1 MSATP
6 RHPATESNAR
16 MTSHYWHPFADM
28 HRVGGHE
35 LVLRRGQGCW
45 IEDVD
50 GRRYLDATA
59 GLWYCNVG
67 HGRREIAEAAAAQL
81 EQLAAYSNFGA
92 FATEPTIALAERL
105 AALAPMEEAV
115 VFLGSGG
122 SDAVDTAAKLA
133 RRYWDA
139 LGYPHRRLIVS
150 REHAY
155 NGMHAFGTGLGGIA
169 ANREGHAGPIVG
181 ETIQVGA
188 HDVDELEALFRA
200 RGPEIAAFIG
210 EPVIGAGGVIPP
222 EDGYW
227 EAVTRLCDAHGVLL
241 VADEVI
247 MGFGR
252 LGTLFGSERFGIA
265 PDMITFARGVTSG
278 YLPLG
283 GVLVGQRVREPFWDG
298 ATGAIFQH
306 GYTYSGHAT
315 ACAAALANLD
325 ILEREDLVARVATL
339 EPLLAREIARLDAA
353 PLVGETRVVGLAAA
367 VELDGD
373 VLAVDPGL
381 PEAVAAAARRNGV
394 LTRVLRG
401 VALQVSPP
409 FVITEAEMRTL
420 VDRLEAAL
428 AEVGARVAAPI
439 PSER

>member
-1 MSATP
+1 MSVTP
-6 RHPATESNAR
+6 RPPATESSAR

-28 HRVGGHE
+28 HRVSGHE
-35 LVLRRGQGCW
+35 LILRRGEGCW

-81 EQLAAYSNFGA
+81 EKLAAYSNFSA
-92 FATEPTIALAERL
+92 FTTEPTIALTERL
-105 AALAPMEEAV
+105 AALAPMADAV

-122 SDAVDTAAKLA
+122 SDGVDTAAKLA

-139 LGYPHRRLIVS
+139 LGHPERRLIVS

-155 NGMHAFGTGLGGIA
+155 HGMHAFGTGQGGIP
-169 ANREGHAGPIVG
+169 ANRDGYGGPIVG
-181 ETIQVGA
+181 DTIQVGA
-188 HDVDELEALFRA
+188 HDLDELEALFRA
-200 RGPEIAAFIG
+200 RGSQIAAFIG
-210 EPVIGAGGVIPP
+210 EPVIGAGGVIAP
-222 EDGYW
+222 EEGYW

-247 MGFGR
+247 TGFGR

-265 PDMITFARGVTSG
+265 PDMVTFAKGVTSG

-283 GVLVGQRVREPFWDG
+283 GVLVGRRVQQPFWDG
-298 ATGAIFQH
+298 DTGPVFRH

-315 ACAAALANLD
+315 ACAAALANLA
-325 ILEREDLVARVATL
+325 ILEREALVDRAAAL
-339 EPLLAREIARLDAA
+339 EPVLVREITRLDAA
-353 PLVGETRVVGLAAA
+353 PLVGETRVVGLTAA

-381 PEAVAAAARRNGV
+381 PEAVALAARSNGV

-409 FVITEAEMRTL
+409 LVITEAEIRTL
-420 VDRLEAAL
+420 VDGLEAAL
-428 AEVGARVAAPI
+428 AEVGAQVAT
-439 PSER
+439 RR

>member
-1 MSATP
+1 MPT
-6 RHPATESNAR
+6 
-16 MTSHYWHPFADM
+16 HYWHPFADM
-28 HRVGGHE
+28 HRVRDHE
-35 LVLRRGQGCW
+35 LVLVRGEGAW

-67 HGRREIAEAAAAQL
+67 HGRRAIADAAAAQL
-81 EQLAAYSNFGA
+81 SRLAAYSNFGP
-92 FATEPTIALAERL
+92 FATEPTLALADRL
-105 AALAPMEEAV
+105 AALAPIEDAAV
-115 VFLGSGG
+115 FFGSGG
-122 SDAVDTAAKLA
+122 SDGVDTAAKLA

-139 LGYPHRRLIVS
+139 LGHPERRVIVS

-155 NGMHAFGTGLGGIA
+155 HGMHAFGTGLAGIPV
-169 ANREGHAGPIVG
+169 NREGYGGPLVG
-181 ETIQVGA
+181 DTIQVSA
-188 HDVDELEALFRA
+188 HGVDELERLFRE
-200 RGPEIAAFIG
+200 RGKEIAAFIG

-247 MGFGR
+247 TGFGR
-252 LGTLFGSERFGIA
+252 LGTMFGSERFEIA
-265 PDMITFARGVTSG
+265 PDMITFAKGVTSG

-283 GVLVGQRVREPFWDG
+283 GVLVGRRVAEPFWDG
-298 ATGAIFQH
+298 ASGPIFRH

-325 ILEREDLVARVATL
+325 ILEGEGLVARVRSL
-339 EPLLAREIARLDAA
+339 EPVLAREIGRLDEA
-353 PLVGETRVVGLAAA
+353 PLVGETRVVGLTAA
-367 VELDGD
+367 VELDEATLAANPGAPD
-373 VLAVDPGL
+373 V
-381 PEAVAAAARRNGV
+381 VAGALRRHGI

-409 FVITEAEMRTL
+409 FVITEAEIRLM
-420 VDRLEAAL
+420 VDGFEAAL
-428 AEVGARVAAPI
+428 AEVAAA
-439 PSER
+439 

>member
-1 MSATP
+1 M
-6 RHPATESNAR
+6 
-16 MTSHYWHPFADM
+16 MSHYWHPFADM
-28 HRVGGHE
+28 HRVSGRE
-35 LVLRRGQGCW
+35 LIFRRGEGCW

-81 EQLAAYSNFGA
+81 ERLAAYSNFGA
-92 FATEPTIALAERL
+92 FATEPTIALTERL
-105 AALAPMEEAV
+105 AAMAPMDEAV

-139 LGYPHRRLIVS
+139 TGHPERRLIVS

-155 NGMHAFGTGLGGIA
+155 HGMHAFGTGLGGIP
-169 ANREGHAGPIVG
+169 ANREGYGGPIVG
-181 ETIQVGA
+181 DTIQVGA

-200 RGPEIAAFIG
+200 RGSQIAAFIG

-222 EDGYW
+222 DDGYW
-227 EAVTRLCDAHGVLL
+227 EAVTRLCDAHGILL
-241 VADEVI
+241 VVDEVI
-247 MGFGR
+247 TGFGR
-252 LGTLFGSERFGIA
+252 LGTMFGSERFGIA
-265 PDMITFARGVTSG
+265 PDMVTFAKGVTSG

-283 GVLVGQRVREPFWDG
+283 GVLVGRRVQEPFWDG
-298 ATGAIFQH
+298 PAGPVFRH

-325 ILEREDLVARVATL
+325 ILEREGLVGRAAAL
-339 EPLLAREIARLDAA
+339 EPVLEREIARLDAA
-353 PLVGETRVVGLAAA
+353 PLVGETRVVGLTAA

-381 PEAVAAAARRNGV
+381 PEAVAAAARGYGV

-409 FVITEAEMRTL
+409 FVITEVEIRML
-420 VDRLEAAL
+420 VDGLEAAL
-428 AEVGARVAAPI
+428 AEVGAQVAAH
-439 PSER
+439 R

>member
-1 MSATP
+1 
-6 RHPATESNAR
+6 

-28 HRVGGHE
+28 HRVGGRE
-35 LVLRRGQGCW
+35 LILRRGDGCW
-45 IEDVD
+45 IEDAD

-67 HGRREIAEAAAAQL
+67 PGRREIARAAAAQL
-81 EQLAAYSNFGA
+81 ELLAAYSNFGA
-92 FATEPTIALAERL
+92 FATEPTLELTERL
-105 AALAPMEEAV
+105 ARLAPMDEAV

-139 LGYPHRRLIVS
+139 QGHPERRLIVS

-155 NGMHAFGTGLGGIA
+155 HGMHAFGTGLGGIP
-169 ANREGHAGPIVG
+169 ANRDGYGGPMVG
-181 ETIQVGA
+181 DTIQVGA
-188 HDVDELEALFRA
+188 HDVNELESLFRT
-200 RGPEIAAFIG
+200 RGAEIAAFIG

-222 EDGYW
+222 EEGYW
-227 EAVTRLCDAHGVLL
+227 EAVTRLCDARGILL

-247 MGFGR
+247 TGFGR
-252 LGTLFGSERFGIA
+252 LGTLFGSERYGIA
-265 PDMITFARGVTSG
+265 PDMITFAKGVTSG

-283 GVLVGQRVREPFWDG
+283 GVLVGRRVQQPFWDG
-298 ATGAIFQH
+298 ETGAVFRH

-325 ILEREDLVARVATL
+325 ILEREDLVARVAML
-339 EPLLAREIARLDAA
+339 EPVLAREMARLDAA
-353 PLVGETRVVGLAAA
+353 PLVGETRAVGLTAA

-373 VLAVDPGL
+373 ALAVDPGL
-381 PEAVAAAARRNGV
+381 PEAVALAARGHGV

-409 FVITEAEMRTL
+409 FVNTETELGTL
-420 VDRLEAAL
+420 VDGLEAAL
-428 AEVGARVAAPI
+428 AEVGTGLSGRP
-439 PSER
+439 

>member
-1 MSATP
+1 
-6 RHPATESNAR
+6 

-35 LVLRRGQGCW
+35 LILSRGDGCW

-81 EQLAAYSNFGA
+81 ERLAAYSNFGA
-92 FATEPTIALAERL
+92 FATEPTLALTERL
-105 AALAPMEEAV
+105 AALAPMDEAV

-133 RRYWDA
+133 RGYWDA
-139 LGYPHRRLIVS
+139 QGHPGRRLIVS

-155 NGMHAFGTGLGGIA
+155 HGRHAFETGLGDIP
-169 ANREGHAGPIVG
+169 ANRDGYGGPIVG
-181 ETIQVGA
+181 DTVQVGA
-188 HDVDELEALFRA
+188 HEVDELETLFRA
-200 RGPEIAAFIG
+200 RGSEIAAFIG

-222 EDGYW
+222 EEGYW
-227 EAVTRLCDAHGVLL
+227 EAVTRLCDAHDVLL

-247 MGFGR
+247 TGFGR
-252 LGTLFGSERFGIA
+252 LGTMFGSERYGIA
-265 PDMITFARGVTSG
+265 PDMVTFAKGVTSG

-283 GVLVGQRVREPFWDG
+283 GVLVGRRVQEPFWNGD
-298 ATGAIFQH
+298 TGAIFRH
-306 GYTYSGHAT
+306 GCTYSGHAT

-325 ILEREDLVARVATL
+325 ILEREALVVRAAML
-339 EPLLAREIARLDAA
+339 EPVLAREMARLDAA

-381 PEAVAAAARRNGV
+381 PEAVAAAARRHGV

-401 VALQVSPP
+401 VALQVSPS
-409 FVITEAEMRTL
+409 FVITQAEIGTL
-420 VDRLEAAL
+420 VDGLEAAL
-428 AEVGARVAAPI
+428 AEVGAGLSGR
-439 PSER
+439 R

>member
-1 MSATP
+1 MSVTP
-6 RHPATESNAR
+6 RPPATESSAR

-28 HRVGGHE
+28 HRVSGHE
-35 LVLRRGQGCW
+35 LILRRGEGCW

-81 EQLAAYSNFGA
+81 EKLAAYSNFSA
-92 FATEPTIALAERL
+92 FTTEPTIALTERL
-105 AALAPMEEAV
+105 AALAPMADAV

-122 SDAVDTAAKLA
+122 SDGVDTAAKLA

-139 LGYPHRRLIVS
+139 LGHPERRLIVS

-155 NGMHAFGTGLGGIA
+155 HGMHAFGTGEGGIP
-169 ANREGHAGPIVG
+169 ANRDGYGGPIVG
-181 ETIQVGA
+181 DTIQVGA
-188 HDVDELEALFRA
+188 HDLDELEALFRA
-200 RGPEIAAFIG
+200 RGSQIAAFIG
-210 EPVIGAGGVIPP
+210 EPVIGAGGVIAP
-222 EDGYW
+222 EEGYW

-247 MGFGR
+247 TGFGR

-265 PDMITFARGVTSG
+265 PDMVTFAKGVTSG

-283 GVLVGQRVREPFWDG
+283 GVLVGRRVQQPFWDG
-298 ATGAIFQH
+298 DTGPVFRH

-315 ACAAALANLD
+315 ACAAALANLA
-325 ILEREDLVARVATL
+325 ILEREALVDRAAAL
-339 EPLLAREIARLDAA
+339 EPVLVREITRLDAA
-353 PLVGETRVVGLAAA
+353 PLVGETRVVGLTAA

-381 PEAVAAAARRNGV
+381 PEAVALAARSNGV

-409 FVITEAEMRTL
+409 LVITEAEIRTL
-420 VDRLEAAL
+420 VDGLEAAL
-428 AEVGARVAAPI
+428 AEVGAQVAT
-439 PSER
+439 RR

>member
-1 MSATP
+1 MSVTP
-6 RHPATESNAR
+6 RPPATESSAR

-28 HRVGGHE
+28 HRVSGHE
-35 LVLRRGQGCW
+35 LILRRGEGCW

-81 EQLAAYSNFGA
+81 EKLAAYSNFSA
-92 FATEPTIALAERL
+92 FTTEPTIALTERL
-105 AALAPMEEAV
+105 AALAPMADAV

-122 SDAVDTAAKLA
+122 SDGVDTAAKLA

-139 LGYPHRRLIVS
+139 LGHPERRLIVS

-155 NGMHAFGTGLGGIA
+155 HGMHAFGTGQGGIP
-169 ANREGHAGPIVG
+169 ANRDGYGGPIVG
-181 ETIQVGA
+181 DTIQVGA
-188 HDVDELEALFRA
+188 HDLDELEALFRA
-200 RGPEIAAFIG
+200 RGSQIAAFIG

-222 EDGYW
+222 EEGYW

-247 MGFGR
+247 TGFGR

-265 PDMITFARGVTSG
+265 PDMVTFAKGVTSG

-283 GVLVGQRVREPFWDG
+283 GVLVGRRVQQPFWDG
-298 ATGAIFQH
+298 DTGPVFRH

-315 ACAAALANLD
+315 ACAAALANLA
-325 ILEREDLVARVATL
+325 ILEREALVDRAAAL
-339 EPLLAREIARLDAA
+339 EPVLVREIMRLDAA
-353 PLVGETRVVGLAAA
+353 PLVGETRVVGLTAA

-381 PEAVAAAARRNGV
+381 PEAVALAARSNGV

-409 FVITEAEMRTL
+409 LVITEAEIRTL
-420 VDRLEAAL
+420 VDGLEAAL
-428 AEVGARVAAPI
+428 AEVGAQVAT
-439 PSER
+439 RR